1 MSYVR
6 LGTYTYVKV
15 TPICVKFLN
24 FVIKYER
31 MSFGIVSNFL
41 APEFKLNG
49 IISPKNKHRLQEKK
63 ATNFDLH
70 KFA

>member
-24 FVIKYER
+24 FVIKCVR
-31 MSFGIVSNFL
+31 MPFEIVPNSL
-41 APEFKLNG
+41 TPELIVNG
-49 IISPKNKHRLQEKK
+49 TISLKKKHGLQEKK

-70 KFA
+70 KFG